1 VLTGA
6 PGWRRVRAR
15 AGAAAPTRTIACAVG
30 LAAGLV
36 ALAGCGG
43 EEAGT
48 AELRFW
54 AMGREGEVV
63 AELVSEFEAENPD
76 IRVRVQQIP
85 WTAAHEKLLTAF
97 VGEATPDVSQLGN
110 TWVPEFE
117 ALGALAPLDAW
128 LDRPG
133 SPAAEDFFPG
143 ILATNELDGRVYG
156 VPWYVDTRVLFYRTD
171 LLAEAGYDA
180 VPDTWEGLREAMLR
194 MKADMEPGQHPL
206 FMPTNEWP
214 PPVILGVQAG
224 SSLLDEAG
232 RRGMFAEDA
241 FRRGF
246 DFYVSLYRDSLAAV
260 VSSTEVSNLFQ
271 EFARGNIALYI
282 TGPWNIGEFSR
293 RLPEDV
299 QDDWGTAPLPGF
311 GGPGASIAGG
321 SSLVMFRGTEH
332 PEAAWRLMA
341 FLSRPEQQVRF
352 YELTGDLPSNRSAW
366 DAPALADNPYT
377 DAFRT
382 QLERVVPMPKVPE
395 WENIATRV
403 FEYGD
408 QVVRGR
414 TGAGEGLEAL
424 DRDVDRLLE
433 KRRWM
438 LDRAS
443 AGDPDPAEG
452 GRQP

>member
-1 VLTGA
+1 VLSRG
-6 PGWRRVRAR
+6 GVLRLS
-15 AGAAAPTRTIACAVG
+15 
-30 LAAGLV
+30 LAALLAV
-36 ALAGCGG
+36 AVAGCARD
-43 EEAGT
+43 EPET

-63 AELVSEFEAENPD
+63 SELVEEFEAENPD

-97 VGEATPDVSQLGN
+97 VGEAMPDVSQLGN

-117 ALGALAPLDAW
+117 ALGALARLDPW
-128 LDRPG
+128 LDRP
-133 SPAAEDFFPG
+133 AAPDRGDFFPG
-143 ILATNELDGRVYG
+143 ILATNELHGALYG
-156 VPWYVDTRVLFYRTD
+156 LPWYVDTRVLFYRTD
-171 LLAEAGYDA
+171 LLAEVGYDS
-180 VPDTWEGLREAMLR
+180 VPDTWAGLRDAMVRLR
-194 MKADMEPGQHPL
+194 AGMGPGQYPL
-206 FMPTNEWP
+206 LMPTNEWP
-214 PPVILGVQAG
+214 PPLIMGVQAG
-224 SSLLDEAG
+224 SSILDEEG
-232 RRGMFAEDA
+232 RRGEFGGDA

-246 DFYVSLYRDSLAAV
+246 DFYVSLYRDSLAPV
-260 VSSTEVSNLFQ
+260 VNSTEVSNLFQ
-271 EFARGNIALYI
+271 EFARGNIAMYI

-293 RLPEDV
+293 RLPEEV

-311 GGPGASIAGG
+311 DGPGVSIAGG

-352 YELTGDLPSNRSAW
+352 YELTGDLPSVRSAW
-366 DAPALADNPYT
+366 EAPLLADNTYA

-382 QLERVVPMPKVPE
+382 QLERVVPLPKVPE

-403 FEYGD
+403 FEYGEE
-408 QVVRGR
+408 VVRGR
-414 TGAGEGLEAL
+414 TDADAALEAL

-438 LDRAS
+438 LDRAAAGEGES
-443 AGDPDPAEG
+443 APGSDG
-452 GRQP
+452 SGS